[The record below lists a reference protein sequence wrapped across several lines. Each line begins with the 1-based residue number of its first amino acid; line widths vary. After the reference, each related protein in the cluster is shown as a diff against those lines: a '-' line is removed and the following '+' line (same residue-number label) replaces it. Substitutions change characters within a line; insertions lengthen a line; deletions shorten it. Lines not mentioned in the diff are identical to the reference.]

1 MADAT
6 IVIGGNTSE
15 AVAALEAADGSVSK
29 LGDTLGKVALASGAA
44 FAGITGAIGIA
55 VNEFKEA
62 ELVQGKLAAT
72 LQSTGFS
79 AGLTSKEV
87 IGLANE
93 IQKSTTFSDEAVVSS
108 SNLLLTMDKI
118 GKEVF
123 PRAQKAIVD
132 VAAGMKIDLQ
142 TATIQVGKALNDP
155 IEGLAGLSRMGIR
168 FNDTQKKLIAGFV
181 QTGETAKAQEVIL
194 QEVEKRFLGQAAAAT
209 QGLGAIDQLRNA
221 FSDLLEVLGA
231 EFAPLVSQAAVAV
244 KTLVLAISENQEII
258 RTTAAFLG
266 LSAAF
271 SGLLFGASSVPL
283 LITKLGALNIA
294 LTGTTTVVRGLVGA
308 TGLGLLVL
316 ALSYVVTHMAEVENA
331 TRSTMFAIF
340 GVISEIASQIGNV
353 FSNLREIMVGA
364 FTFDGAQ
371 IKAGLA
377 GIGDAVRAVTT
388 RAAAE
393 WRAGKEITKQIISN
407 QNAEISKEE
416 LRHLDELEDMRRSNI
431 ARDAEAR
438 TQANAAEA
446 QAQQNRADDLIASER
461 EYADTIF
468 DIDSDLGDRQVSDY
482 DATTDDLRSAADRR
496 RSALAERSSDSGSS
510 SGSGSSK
517 DISSPLIG
525 KGLVSSG
532 GNVLFDDSDAGRK
545 ARAQIGPGQFNPFT
559 GGRDLKEYLMRAFNA
574 AGVRFEKGFSGY
586 GSENLV
592 ARFSGKEVVIPET
605 FAEGLRAGR
614 YALTGPGG
622 SVGGR
627 SSVEISFK
635 SREAAKVLT
644 ASTTASRRLGT
655 FRGSQ

>member
-29 LGDTLGKVALASGAA
+29 LSDTLGKVALASGAA

-118 GKEVF
+118 GKDVF

-194 QEVEKRFLGQAAAAT
+194 QEVEKRFAGQAEAAKL
-209 QGLGAIDQLRNA
+209 GLGAIDQLRNA
-221 FSDLLEVLGA
+221 FSDLLEVVGKQ
-231 EFAPLVSQAAVAV
+231 FAPFISQAATQLTNLIRIV
-244 KTLVLAISENQEII
+244 SDNQEII
-258 RTTAAFLG
+258 KFGAAFLG
-266 LSAAF
+266 ISGSIA
-271 SGLLFGASSVPL
+271 GLLTGASSIPL
-283 LITKLGALNIA
+283 LISKLGVLNVAI
-294 LTGTTTVVRGLVGA
+294 TGTTTTVRGLAGA
-308 TGLGLLVL
+308 AGLGLVIL
-316 ALSYVVTHMAEVENA
+316 ALTYLVTHWDEVQNV
-331 TRSTMFAIF
+331 TRSSMFAIF
-340 GVISEIASQIGNV
+340 GVISETASQIGNV

-446 QAQQNRADDLIASER
+446 QAQQNRANDLIASER

-496 RSALAERSSDSGSS
+496 RSALAERSNDSGSS

-532 GNVLFDDSDAGRK
+532 GNVLFDDSEAGRK

-559 GGRDLKEYLMRAFNA
+559 GGRDLKEYLMRAFNT

-586 GSENLV
+586 GAENLV